1 MEKLTDEVRH
11 KSVVYDVPSKRRQ
24 LFLFY
29 GINLL

>member
-11 KSVVYDVPSKRRQ
+11 KSVVYDGLSKRRQ